1 MSSRH
6 SQGAR
11 FGANT
16 RSRASTL
23 LRCPLK
29 PEHKCTY
36 PIYQKRAERVQAC
49 SDAEVDYNVR
59 PNSTHYLCSFRLRL
73 IMTLVGT
80 RFTVGKAN
88 ARRLLHQPALAERAI
103 RQPKVV
109 RQADDQKIQ
118 DTENGEA
125 PRSVQPIYIILK
137 QLVIHEAQLICH

>member
-1 MSSRH
+1 
-6 SQGAR
+6 
-11 FGANT
+11 
-16 RSRASTL
+16 
-23 LRCPLK
+23 
-29 PEHKCTY
+29 
-36 PIYQKRAERVQAC
+36 
-49 SDAEVDYNVR
+49 
-59 PNSTHYLCSFRLRL
+59 
-73 IMTLVGT
+73 MTLVGT